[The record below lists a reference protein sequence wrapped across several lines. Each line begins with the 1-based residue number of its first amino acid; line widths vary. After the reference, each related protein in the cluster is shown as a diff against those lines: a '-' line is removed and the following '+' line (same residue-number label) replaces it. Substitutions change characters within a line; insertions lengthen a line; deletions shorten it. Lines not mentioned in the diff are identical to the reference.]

1 MNETIKEKNSSEK
14 KIRKLQNLE
23 PTKQELREQRR
34 RQRKANK
41 RKRIMKGLVTM
52 LIILGIIGA
61 IGFGVY
67 QAVNLG
73 IFNVTEIEVVGNEIV
88 DAQTVVEASGI
99 NVGESVFL
107 IDVNQANYNINALM
121 NLDEL
126 EISKIMPNK
135 ILIRMVESVPI
146 CAVNYDNKV
155 YYLSEDKTL
164 IEDGEYLR
172 KTDIPL
178 IFGSDEVTIT
188 EIGKEVVVEP
198 YWRFDTI
205 MNILR
210 DLKKD
215 SNLEKISE
223 VRMTEVNTYEIVT
236 KNGTVFIL
244 WDYNNYIDN
253 KAYIQNNLDK
263 NTSNMIINLAVG
275 TKPVIKPR

>member
-1 MNETIKEKNSSEK
+1 MKRSKKKKPKEKSIK
-14 KIRKLQNLE
+14 KPQSHELS
-23 PTKQELREQRR
+23 KQELREQRR
-34 RQRKANK
+34 RQRKINK
-41 RKRIMKGLVTM
+41 RKRLMKGLVTI
-52 LIILGIIGA
+52 LIILGVIGV
-61 IGFGVY
+61 ISFGVY

-73 IFNVTEIEVVGNEIV
+73 IFNVSEIEVVGNEIV
-88 DAQTVVEASGI
+88 DVQTVVEASGI
-99 NVGESVFL
+99 NIGESIFL

-155 YYLSEDKTL
+155 YYLTEDKKL

-178 IFGSDEVTIT
+178 VFGSDAVTIS

-198 YWRFDTI
+198 YWRFDTV
-205 MNILR
+205 MNILK
-210 DLKKD
+210 DLKND
-215 SNLEKISE
+215 GNLAKISE
-223 VRMTEVNTYEIVT
+223 VRMTAVNTYEIVT
-236 KNGTVFIL
+236 KNGTIFIL

-253 KAYIQNNLDK
+253 KAYIQTNLDK
-263 NTSNMIINLAVG
+263 NTSNMIINLAAG

>member
-1 MNETIKEKNSSEK
+1 MKRSKKKNPKEKSFK
-14 KIRKLQNLE
+14 KPQNHELS
-23 PTKQELREQRR
+23 KQEVREQRR

-41 RKRIMKGLVTM
+41 RKRLMKGLITI
-52 LIILGIIGA
+52 LIILGAIGA
-61 IGFGVY
+61 ISFGVY

-88 DAQTVVEASGI
+88 DVQSVVEASGI
-99 NVGESVFL
+99 SVGESIFL

-135 ILIRMVESVPI
+135 ILIRMVESIPI

-155 YYLSEDKTL
+155 YYLTEDKKL

-178 IFGSDEVTIT
+178 IFGSDAVTIS

-198 YWRFDTI
+198 YWRFDTV

-210 DLKKD
+210 DLKD
-215 SNLEKISE
+215 DGNLVKISE
-223 VRMTEVNTYEIVT
+223 IRMTDVNTYEIVT
-236 KNGTVFIL
+236 KNGTVLIL
-244 WDYNNYIDN
+244 WDYDNYIDN

-263 NTSNMIINLAVG
+263 NTSNMIINLAAG

>member
-1 MNETIKEKNSSEK
+1 MKRSKKKNPIEK
-14 KIRKLQNLE
+14 KIKKPQNLV

-41 RKRIMKGLVTM
+41 RKRIMKA
-52 LIILGIIGA
+52 LISTLIVLGICGVV
-61 IGFGVY
+61 GFGVY

-73 IFNVTEIEVVGNEIV
+73 IFNVAEIEVVGNEIV
-88 DAQTVVEASGI
+88 DTETVIEASGI
-99 NVGESVFL
+99 NVGESIFL
-107 IDVNQANYNINALM
+107 IDINQANYNINALM

-126 EISKIMPNK
+126 EISKIMPSK
-135 ILIRMVESVPI
+135 ILIRMIESVPI

-155 YYLSEDKTL
+155 YYITEDKKL

-178 IFGSDEVTIT
+178 IFGSDAVTIT

-210 DLKKD
+210 DLKND
-215 SNLEKISE
+215 NNLEKISE

-236 KNGTVFIL
+236 KNGTIFIL
-244 WDYNNYIDN
+244 WDYDNYIEN

>member
-1 MNETIKEKNSSEK
+1 MKRSKKKNPIEK
-14 KIRKLQNLE
+14 KIKKPQNLV

-41 RKRIMKGLVTM
+41 RKRIMKA
-52 LIILGIIGA
+52 LISTLIVLGISGVV
-61 IGFGVY
+61 GFGVY

-73 IFNVTEIEVVGNEIV
+73 IFNVAEIEVVGNEIV
-88 DAQTVVEASGI
+88 DTETVIEASGI
-99 NVGESVFL
+99 NVGESIFL
-107 IDVNQANYNINALM
+107 IDINQANYNINALM

-126 EISKIMPNK
+126 EISKIMPSK
-135 ILIRMVESVPI
+135 ILIRMIESVPI

-155 YYLSEDKTL
+155 YYITEDKKL

-178 IFGSDEVTIT
+178 IFGSDAVTIT

-205 MNILR
+205 MIILR
-210 DLKKD
+210 DLKND
-215 SNLEKISE
+215 NNLEKISE

-236 KNGTVFIL
+236 KNGTIFIL
-244 WDYNNYIDN
+244 WDYDNYIDN
-253 KAYIQNNLDK
+253 KSYIQNNLDK

>member
-1 MNETIKEKNSSEK
+1 MKRSKKKKPKEKIINK
-14 KIRKLQNLE
+14 PQNHE

-41 RKRIMKGLVTM
+41 RKRIMKGLTTILV
-52 LIILGIIGA
+52 ILGVIGA
-61 IGFGVY
+61 ISFGAY

-73 IFNVTEIEVVGNEIV
+73 IFNVAEIEVVGNEIV
-88 DAQTVVEASGI
+88 DTETVVKASGI
-99 NVGESVFL
+99 NVGESIFL

-155 YYLSEDKTL
+155 YYLTEDKKL

-178 IFGSDEVTIT
+178 IFGSDAVSIS

-198 YWRFDTI
+198 YWRFDTV
-205 MNILR
+205 MNILK
-210 DLKKD
+210 DLKSD
-215 SNLEKISE
+215 GNLAKISE
-223 VRMTEVNTYEIVT
+223 VRMTDVNTYEIVT
-236 KNGTVFIL
+236 KNGTVIIL
-244 WDYNNYIDN
+244 WDYNNYLDN
-253 KAYIQNNLDK
+253 KAYIQTNLDK
-263 NTSNMIINLAVG
+263 NTSNMIINLVAG

>member
-1 MNETIKEKNSSEK
+1 MKRSKKKNPIEK
-14 KIRKLQNLE
+14 KIKKPQNLV

-41 RKRIMKGLVTM
+41 RKRIMKALISTLVV
-52 LIILGIIGA
+52 LGICGVV
-61 IGFGVY
+61 GFGVY

-73 IFNVTEIEVVGNEIV
+73 IFNVAEIEVIGNEIV
-88 DAQTVVEASGI
+88 DTETVIEASGI
-99 NVGESVFL
+99 NVGESIFL
-107 IDVNQANYNINALM
+107 IDINQANYNINALM

-126 EISKIMPNK
+126 EISKIMPSK
-135 ILIRMVESVPI
+135 ILIRMIESVPI

-155 YYLSEDKTL
+155 YYITEDKKL

-178 IFGSDEVTIT
+178 IFGSDAVTIT

-210 DLKKD
+210 DLKND
-215 SNLEKISE
+215 NNLEKISE

-236 KNGTVFIL
+236 KNGTIFIL
-244 WDYNNYIDN
+244 WDYDNYIDN

>member
-1 MNETIKEKNSSEK
+1 MRRSKKRKVKEKNIIK
-14 KIRKLQNLE
+14 PQNHEL
-23 PTKQELREQRR
+23 TRQELREQRR
-34 RQRKANK
+34 RQRKVNK
-41 RKRIMKGLVTM
+41 RKRLMKGLITI
-52 LIILGIIGA
+52 LIILGVIGV
-61 IGFGVY
+61 ISFGVY

-73 IFNVTEIEVVGNEIV
+73 IFNVAEIEVVGNEIV

-99 NVGESVFL
+99 RVGESIFL
-107 IDVNQANYNINALM
+107 IDVNRANYNISALM

-126 EISKIMPNK
+126 EISKIMPDK

-146 CAVNYDNKV
+146 CAVNYDDKV
-155 YYLSEDKTL
+155 YYLTEDKKL

-178 IFGSDEVTIT
+178 VFGSDAVTIS

-198 YWRFDTI
+198 YWRFDTV
-205 MNILR
+205 MNILK
-210 DLKKD
+210 DLKND
-215 SNLEKISE
+215 GNLTKISE
-223 VRMTEVNTYEIVT
+223 VRMTDVNTYEIVT

-244 WDYNNYIDN
+244 WDYSNYLEN

-263 NTSNMIINLAVG
+263 NTSNMIINLAAG

>member
-1 MNETIKEKNSSEK
+1 MKRSKKKNSSEK

-67 QAVNLG
+67 QAANLG
-73 IFNVTEIEVVGNEIV
+73 IFNVAEIEVVGNEIV

-99 NVGESVFL
+99 NVGESIFL

>member
-1 MNETIKEKNSSEK
+1 MKRSKKKKPNEKNLK
-14 KIRKLQNLE
+14 KAQNHELS
-23 PTKQELREQRR
+23 KQELREQRR
-34 RQRKANK
+34 RQRKINK
-41 RKRIMKGLVTM
+41 RKRLMKGLITI
-52 LIILGIIGA
+52 LIILGVIGA
-61 IGFGVY
+61 ISFGVY

-88 DAQTVVEASGI
+88 DVQSVVEASGI
-99 NVGESVFL
+99 NVGESIFL

-155 YYLSEDKTL
+155 YYLTEDKRL

-178 IFGSDEVTIT
+178 IFGSDAVTIS
-188 EIGKEVVVEP
+188 EIGKEVAVEP
-198 YWRFDTI
+198 YWRFDTV
-205 MNILR
+205 MNILK
-210 DLKKD
+210 DLKND
-215 SNLEKISE
+215 GNLGKISE
-223 VRMTEVNTYEIVT
+223 VRMTDVNTYEIVT

-244 WDYNNYIDN
+244 WDYNNYLEN
-253 KAYIQNNLDK
+253 KAYIQTNLDK
-263 NTSNMIINLAVG
+263 NTSNMVINLAAG

>member
-1 MNETIKEKNSSEK
+1 MKRSKKKNPIEK
-14 KIRKLQNLE
+14 KIKKPQNLV

-41 RKRIMKGLVTM
+41 RKRIMKA
-52 LIILGIIGA
+52 LISTLIVLGISGVV
-61 IGFGVY
+61 GFGIY

-73 IFNVTEIEVVGNEIV
+73 IFNVAEIEVVGNEIV
-88 DAQTVVEASGI
+88 DTETVIEASGI
-99 NVGESVFL
+99 NVGESIFL
-107 IDVNQANYNINALM
+107 IDINQANYNINALM

-126 EISKIMPNK
+126 EISKIMPSK
-135 ILIRMVESVPI
+135 ILIRMIESVPI

-155 YYLSEDKTL
+155 YYITEDKKL

-178 IFGSDEVTIT
+178 IFGSDAVTIT

-210 DLKKD
+210 DLKND
-215 SNLEKISE
+215 
-223 VRMTEVNTYEIVT
+223 
-236 KNGTVFIL
+236 
-244 WDYNNYIDN
+244 
-253 KAYIQNNLDK
+253 NNLGKD
-263 NTSNMIINLAVG
+263 IRG
-275 TKPVIKPR
+275 TDDRSEYL

>member
-1 MNETIKEKNSSEK
+1 MKRSKKKNSSEK

-67 QAVNLG
+67 QAANLG
-73 IFNVTEIEVVGNEIV
+73 IFNVAEIEVVGNEIV

-126 EISKIMPNK
+126 EISKIMPDK

>member
-1 MNETIKEKNSSEK
+1 MKRSKKKKPNEKNLK
-14 KIRKLQNLE
+14 KAQSHELS
-23 PTKQELREQRR
+23 KQELREQRR
-34 RQRKANK
+34 RQRKVNK
-41 RKRIMKGLVTM
+41 RKRLMKGLITI
-52 LIILGIIGA
+52 LIILGVIGA
-61 IGFGVY
+61 ISFGVY

-88 DAQTVVEASGI
+88 DVQSVVEASGI
-99 NVGESVFL
+99 NVGESIFL

-155 YYLSEDKTL
+155 YYLTEDKRL

-178 IFGSDEVTIT
+178 IFGSDAVTIS
-188 EIGKEVVVEP
+188 EIGKEVAVEP
-198 YWRFDTI
+198 YWRFDTV
-205 MNILR
+205 MNILK
-210 DLKKD
+210 DLKND
-215 SNLEKISE
+215 GNLGKISE
-223 VRMTEVNTYEIVT
+223 VRMTDVNTYEIVT

-244 WDYNNYIDN
+244 WDYNNYLEN
-253 KAYIQNNLDK
+253 KAYIQTNLDK
-263 NTSNMIINLAVG
+263 NTSNMVINLAAG

>member
-1 MNETIKEKNSSEK
+1 MKRSKKKNPIEK
-14 KIRKLQNLE
+14 KIKKPQNLV

-41 RKRIMKGLVTM
+41 RKRIMKA
-52 LIILGIIGA
+52 LISTLIVLGISGVV
-61 IGFGVY
+61 GFGVY

-73 IFNVTEIEVVGNEIV
+73 IFNVAEIEVVGNEIV
-88 DAQTVVEASGI
+88 DTETVIEASGI
-99 NVGESVFL
+99 NVGESIFL
-107 IDVNQANYNINALM
+107 IDINQANYNINALM

-126 EISKIMPNK
+126 EISKIMPSK
-135 ILIRMVESVPI
+135 ILIRMIESVPI

-155 YYLSEDKTL
+155 YYITEDKKL

-178 IFGSDEVTIT
+178 IFGSDAVTIT

-205 MNILR
+205 MIILR
-210 DLKKD
+210 DLKND
-215 SNLEKISE
+215 NNLEKISE

-236 KNGTVFIL
+236 KNGTIFIL
-244 WDYNNYIDN
+244 WDYDNYIDN

>member
-1 MNETIKEKNSSEK
+1 MKRSKKKNSSEK

-135 ILIRMVESVPI
+135 ILIRMVESAPI

-164 IEDGEYLR
+164 IEDAEYLR

>member
-1 MNETIKEKNSSEK
+1 MKRSKKKNSSEK

-99 NVGESVFL
+99 NVGESIFL

>member
-1 MNETIKEKNSSEK
+1 MKRSKKKKPNEKNLK
-14 KIRKLQNLE
+14 KAQSHELS
-23 PTKQELREQRR
+23 KQELREQRR
-34 RQRKANK
+34 RQRKVNK
-41 RKRIMKGLVTM
+41 RKRLMKGLVTI
-52 LIILGIIGA
+52 LIILGVIGA
-61 IGFGVY
+61 ISFGVY

-88 DAQTVVEASGI
+88 DVQSVVEASGI
-99 NVGESVFL
+99 NVGESIFL

-155 YYLSEDKTL
+155 YYLTEDKRL

-178 IFGSDEVTIT
+178 IFGSDAVTIS
-188 EIGKEVVVEP
+188 EIGKEVAVEP
-198 YWRFDTI
+198 YWRFDTV
-205 MNILR
+205 MNILK
-210 DLKKD
+210 DLKND
-215 SNLEKISE
+215 GNLGKISE
-223 VRMTEVNTYEIVT
+223 VRMTDVNTYEIVT

-244 WDYNNYIDN
+244 WDYNNYLEN
-253 KAYIQNNLDK
+253 KAYIQTNLDK
-263 NTSNMIINLAVG
+263 NTSNMVINLAAG

>member
-1 MNETIKEKNSSEK
+1 
-14 KIRKLQNLE
+14 
-23 PTKQELREQRR
+23 
-34 RQRKANK
+34 
-41 RKRIMKGLVTM
+41 MKGLVTM

>member
-1 MNETIKEKNSSEK
+1 MKRSKKKKPNEKNLK
-14 KIRKLQNLE
+14 KAQNHELS
-23 PTKQELREQRR
+23 KQELREQRR
-34 RQRKANK
+34 RQRKINK
-41 RKRIMKGLVTM
+41 RKRLMKGLITI
-52 LIILGIIGA
+52 LIISGVIGA
-61 IGFGVY
+61 ISFGVY

-88 DAQTVVEASGI
+88 DVQSVVEASGI
-99 NVGESVFL
+99 NVGESIFL

-155 YYLSEDKTL
+155 YYLTEDKRL

-172 KTDIPL
+172 KTNIPL
-178 IFGSDEVTIT
+178 IFGSDAVTIS
-188 EIGKEVVVEP
+188 EIGKEVAVEP
-198 YWRFDTI
+198 YWRFDTV
-205 MNILR
+205 MNILK
-210 DLKKD
+210 DLKND
-215 SNLEKISE
+215 GNLGKISE
-223 VRMTEVNTYEIVT
+223 VRMTDVNTYEIVT

-244 WDYNNYIDN
+244 WDYNNYLEN
-253 KAYIQNNLDK
+253 KAYIQTNLDK
-263 NTSNMIINLAVG
+263 NTSNMVINLAAG

>member
-1 MNETIKEKNSSEK
+1 MKRSKKKNPIEK
-14 KIRKLQNLE
+14 KIKKPQNLV
-23 PTKQELREQRR
+23 PTKQEIREQRR

-41 RKRIMKGLVTM
+41 RKRIMKA
-52 LIILGIIGA
+52 LISTLIVLGISGVV
-61 IGFGVY
+61 GFGVY

-73 IFNVTEIEVVGNEIV
+73 IFNVAEIEVVGNEIV
-88 DAQTVVEASGI
+88 DTETVIEASGI
-99 NVGESVFL
+99 NVGESIFL
-107 IDVNQANYNINALM
+107 IDINQANYNINALM

-126 EISKIMPNK
+126 EISKIMPSK
-135 ILIRMVESVPI
+135 ILIRMIESVPI

-155 YYLSEDKTL
+155 YYITEDKKL

-178 IFGSDEVTIT
+178 IFGSDAVTIT

-205 MNILR
+205 MIILR
-210 DLKKD
+210 DLKND
-215 SNLEKISE
+215 NNLEKISE

-236 KNGTVFIL
+236 KNGTIFIL
-244 WDYNNYIDN
+244 WDYDNYIDN

>member
-1 MNETIKEKNSSEK
+1 MKRSKKKNSSEK

-99 NVGESVFL
+99 NVGESIFL

-135 ILIRMVESVPI
+135 ILIRMVESAPI

>member
-1 MNETIKEKNSSEK
+1 MKRSKKKSKEKIIK
-14 KIRKLQNLE
+14 KPQNHE
-23 PTKQELREQRR
+23 PTKQEIREQRR

-41 RKRIMKGLVTM
+41 RKRIMKGLITI
-52 LIILGIIGA
+52 LIILGVIGG
-61 IGFGVY
+61 ISFGAY

-73 IFNVTEIEVVGNEIV
+73 IFNVAEIEVVGNEIV
-88 DAQTVVEASGI
+88 DTETVIGASGI
-99 NVGESVFL
+99 NMGESIFL

-135 ILIRMVESVPI
+135 ILIRMVESIPI

-155 YYLSEDKTL
+155 YYLTEDKKL

-178 IFGSDEVTIT
+178 VFGSDAVTIS
-188 EIGKEVVVEP
+188 EIGKAVIVEP
-198 YWRFDTI
+198 YWRFDTV
-205 MNILR
+205 MNV
-210 DLKKD
+210 LKELKD
-215 SNLEKISE
+215 DGNLAKISE
-223 VRMTEVNTYEIVT
+223 IRMTEVNTYEIVT

-244 WDYNNYIDN
+244 WDYDNYMEN
-253 KAYIQNNLDK
+253 KAYIQTNLDK
-263 NTSNMIINLAVG
+263 NTSNMIINLAAG

>member
-1 MNETIKEKNSSEK
+1 MKRSKKKKPKEKSIK
-14 KIRKLQNLE
+14 KAQNHEL
-23 PTKQELREQRR
+23 TKQELRDQRR
-34 RQRKANK
+34 RQRKINK
-41 RKRIMKGLVTM
+41 RKRLMKALITF
-52 LIILGIIGA
+52 LIILGVMGV

-73 IFNVTEIEVVGNEIV
+73 IFNVAEIEVAGNEIV
-88 DAQTVVEASGI
+88 DVQTVVEASGI
-99 NVGESVFL
+99 SVGESIFL

-146 CAVNYDNKV
+146 CAVNYDDKV
-155 YYLSEDKTL
+155 YYLTEDKKL

-178 IFGSDEVTIT
+178 VFGSDTVTIS

-198 YWRFDTI
+198 YWRFDTV
-205 MNILR
+205 MNLLR
-210 DLKKD
+210 DLKND
-215 SNLEKISE
+215 GNLGKISE
-223 VRMTEVNTYEIVT
+223 VRMTDVNTYEIVT

-244 WDYNNYIDN
+244 WDYNNYIEN

-263 NTSNMIINLAVG
+263 NTSNMIINLAAG

>member
-1 MNETIKEKNSSEK
+1 MKRSKKKNSSEK

-135 ILIRMVESVPI
+135 ILIRMVESAPI

>member
-1 MNETIKEKNSSEK
+1 MKRSKKKNSSEK

>member
-1 MNETIKEKNSSEK
+1 MKRSKKKNSSEK

-99 NVGESVFL
+99 NVGESIFL

-135 ILIRMVESVPI
+135 ILIRMVESAPI

-215 SNLEKISE
+215 NNLEKISE

>member
-1 MNETIKEKNSSEK
+1 MKRSKKKKPNEKNLK
-14 KIRKLQNLE
+14 KAQNHELS
-23 PTKQELREQRR
+23 KQELREQRR
-34 RQRKANK
+34 RQRKINK
-41 RKRIMKGLVTM
+41 RKRLMKGLITI
-52 LIILGIIGA
+52 LIILGVIGA
-61 IGFGVY
+61 ISFGVY

-88 DAQTVVEASGI
+88 DVQSVVEASGI
-99 NVGESVFL
+99 NVGESIFL

-155 YYLSEDKTL
+155 YYLTEDKRL

-178 IFGSDEVTIT
+178 IFGSDAVTIS
-188 EIGKEVVVEP
+188 EIGKEVAVEP
-198 YWRFDTI
+198 YWRFDTV
-205 MNILR
+205 MNILK
-210 DLKKD
+210 DLKND
-215 SNLEKISE
+215 GNLGKISE
-223 VRMTEVNTYEIVT
+223 VRMTDVNTYEIVT

-244 WDYNNYIDN
+244 WDYNNYLEN
-253 KAYIQNNLDK
+253 KAYIQTNLDK
-263 NTSNMIINLAVG
+263 NTSNMIINLAAG